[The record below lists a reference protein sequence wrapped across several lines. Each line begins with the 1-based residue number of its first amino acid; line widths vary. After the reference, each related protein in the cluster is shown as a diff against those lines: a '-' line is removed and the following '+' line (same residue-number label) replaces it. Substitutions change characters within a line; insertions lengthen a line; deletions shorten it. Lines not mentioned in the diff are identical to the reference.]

1 MALKA
6 LGNWFYSNQL
16 EMKYRRLT
24 GEAFE
29 GFFCDVMEMKYKA
42 DFSTVRAYGNVGD
55 KKCDGYLAS
64 QKTVHQCYAPRQTKL
79 APMLKKINDDFSGAK
94 DHWKGKMV
102 RWRFVHND
110 MDGLPPDVVQKL
122 LDLDESE
129 DDITVDELK
138 YAEMREL
145 VLGLPL
151 HDLEALLGFAPT
163 EAALDGLDFEQL
175 RPVVEHIAKEE
186 PPELPPIDAPSPQK
200 LDANSFSAEI
210 RGMLEAGRTRIG
222 LVRDYFQKHSDPFL
236 GEEIA
241 QGFRERYADLKKDS
255 LLADQIYSEL
265 HQFAGGAGGSI
276 QRSSA
281 VLAILTY
288 FFESCDIFENAEI
301 DNMVATIDNMV
312 AT

>member
-1 MALKA
+1 MALKS

-16 EMKYRRLT
+16 EMQYCRAT

-29 GFFCDVMEMKYKA
+29 EFFCDVMEKKHKT

-64 QKTVHQCYAPRQTKL
+64 QKTVYQCYAPRQTKL
-79 APMLKKINDDFSGAK
+79 AVMLKKINADFPGAK
-94 DHWKGKMV
+94 VHWKEKMS

-110 MDGLPPDVVQKL
+110 MDGLPADVVQKL
-122 LDLDESE
+122 LDLNESE
-129 DDITVDELK
+129 KDITVDEFK

-163 EAALDGLDFEQL
+163 ELALDGLDFEQL

-200 LDANSFSAEI
+200 LDANSFSSDI
-210 RGMLEAGRTRIG
+210 RSMLEAGRTRIG

-241 QGFRERYADLKKDS
+241 QGFRERYSDLKS
-255 LLADQIYSEL
+255 EGLTADQIYSEL
-265 HQFAGGAGGSI
+265 HQFAGGSGGSI

-288 FFESCDIFENAEI
+288 FFESCDIFENAKI
-301 DNMVATIDNMV
+301 DAMGAI
-312 AT
+312 

>member
-1 MALKA
+1 MALKG
-6 LGNWFYSNQL
+6 LGSWFYSNQL
-16 EMKYRRLT
+16 EMKYLRLT

-29 GFFCDVMEMKYKA
+29 AFFCDVMTKKYKA
-42 DFSTVRAYGNVGD
+42 DFSTVRAYGNLGD
-55 KKCDGYLAS
+55 QKCDGYLAS

-79 APMLKKINDDFSGAK
+79 AAMLKKIDDDFPGAK
-94 DHWKGKMV
+94 DHWKENML

-110 MDGLPPDVVQKL
+110 MDGLPADVVKKL
-122 LDLDESE
+122 LDLNASE
-129 DDITVDELK
+129 KNITVDEFNHS
-138 YAEMREL
+138 EMRDI
-145 VLGLPL
+145 VLALPL

-163 EAALDGLDFEQL
+163 EVALDGLDFEQL

-200 LDANSFSAEI
+200 LDANSFSSEV
-210 RGMLEAGRTRIG
+210 RGLLEAGRTRIG

-241 QGFRERYADLKKDS
+241 QGFRERYSELKDES
-255 LLADQIYSEL
+255 LSADQIYSEL

-301 DNMVATIDNMV
+301 HTKVV
-312 AT
+312 P